1 MMPNSAVTTVPPDS
15 PDLAI
20 TSDQLCRALS
30 HSGVPALRLVTVLE
44 QEDMVIL
51 SGRLPSFYLK
61 QLAQET
67 VIPHLGDRHLEN
79 RITVVQH

>member
-1 MMPNSAVTTVPPDS
+1 MMPNSAVTTVPPCSGES
-15 PDLAI
+15 PVTI
-20 TSDQLCRALS
+20 ERIGQVLS
-30 HSGVPALRLVTVLE
+30 HAGVPALRLVKVVE

-51 SGRLPSFYLK
+51 TGRLPSFYLK

-67 VIPHLGDRHLEN
+67 VIPHLGERQLEN

>member
-15 PDLAI
+15 PDLAA
-20 TSDQLCRALS
+20 SPDQLCQVLS
-30 HSGVPALRLVTVLE
+30 DSGVPALRLVTVLE
-44 QEDMVIL
+44 RKDMVIL

-67 VIPHLGDRHLEN
+67 IIPHLGERHLEN